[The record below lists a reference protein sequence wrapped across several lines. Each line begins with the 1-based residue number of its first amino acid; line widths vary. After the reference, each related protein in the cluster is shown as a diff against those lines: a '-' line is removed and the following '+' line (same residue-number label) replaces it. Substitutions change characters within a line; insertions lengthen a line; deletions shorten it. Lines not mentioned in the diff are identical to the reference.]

1 MHNRTLIDAATDE
14 VHEHSDEHDYAK
26 HPAGTERLL
35 LDVHAAAG
43 KGGAPLKEIH
53 AVVDGGNEGE
63 GGFGQGVGFAE
74 EGDDGCLA
82 AVGVFGRLLL
92 VVVVFILVF
101 VLGIF
106 IFVVVVVV
114 VFDDGSGEEIKRGV
128 GRAAGGR
135 RGTEGAAGV
144 VEDELAAAEDRLVVF

>member
-1 MHNRTLIDAATDE
+1 MHNRTLIDTATDK

-43 KGGAPLKEIH
+43 KGGAPLEEIH

-82 AVGVFGRLLL
+82 AVGVFGGLLL
-92 VVVVFILVF
+92 VVGIFIVVF
-101 VLGIF
+101 VLGILVL
-106 IFVVVVVV
+106 VVVVVV
-114 VFDDGSGEEIKRGV
+114 VFDDGSGEEIKSGV
-128 GRAAGGR
+128 GRASGGR